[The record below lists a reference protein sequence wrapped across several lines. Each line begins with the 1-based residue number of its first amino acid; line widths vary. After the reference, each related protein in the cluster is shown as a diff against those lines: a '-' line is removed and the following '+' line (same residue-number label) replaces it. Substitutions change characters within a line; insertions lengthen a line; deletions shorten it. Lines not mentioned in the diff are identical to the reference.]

1 MRRARNGEGPT
12 LIEAQTYR
20 YLGHMGHDDPLGYR
34 SQEEQDYYMSRDCV
48 IGLRAHILDGDYAD
62 ETELDE
68 IDAKCLT
75 AVNEATEFANNSP
88 FPEAGEL
95 LEDVY
100 VSY

>member
-1 MRRARNGEGPT
+1 
-12 LIEAQTYR
+12 
-20 YLGHMGHDDPLGYR
+20 
-34 SQEEQDYYMSRDCV
+34 
-48 IGLRAHILDGDYAD
+48 LDGDYAD
-62 ETELDE
+62 ETELDK

-88 FPEAGEL
+88 FPEPSEL